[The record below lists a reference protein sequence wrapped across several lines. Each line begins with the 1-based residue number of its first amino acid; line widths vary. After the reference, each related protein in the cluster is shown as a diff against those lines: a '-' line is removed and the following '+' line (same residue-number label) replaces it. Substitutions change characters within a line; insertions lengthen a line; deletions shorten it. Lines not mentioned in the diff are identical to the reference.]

1 MKKLNRSERT
11 KARNRG
17 KDLERR
23 VSKALGTSRHLRK
36 GDAEPDLIFGAT
48 DNFIGECKHR
58 SGGIALHR
66 WFEQC
71 RKYAANRSGKTP
83 VLFTQEKGKQ
93 PMVTMELDAFVAL
106 LKGAG
111 MV

>member
-1 MKKLNRSERT
+1 MGTERT

-23 VSKALGTSRHLRK
+23 VAKSLGTSRHLRK
-36 GDAEPDLIFGAT
+36 GEAEPDLIFGTT

-58 SGGIALHR
+58 QSIALHR
-66 WFEQC
+66 WFDQAN
-71 RKYAANRSGKTP
+71 KYANKSGKTP

-93 PMVTMELDAFVAL
+93 PLVTMGFDAFVAL

-111 MV
+111 LLE